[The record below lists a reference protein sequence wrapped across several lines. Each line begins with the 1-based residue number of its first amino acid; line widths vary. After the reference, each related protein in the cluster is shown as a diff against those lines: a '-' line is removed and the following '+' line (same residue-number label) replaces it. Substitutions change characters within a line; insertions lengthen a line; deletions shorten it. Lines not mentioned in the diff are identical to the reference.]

1 MRLASRFQPPVS
13 ENSTPHTCHEDGEMH
28 GAVCSVGV
36 ALMRDITLGDRSYLA
51 IRRFSPSL
59 VPVAARQGA
68 NRVPFLLQ
76 HKRSIVPG
84 T

>member
-13 ENSTPHTCHEDGEMH
+13 ENSTPRTN
-28 GAVCSVGV
+28 GAVCFVGV